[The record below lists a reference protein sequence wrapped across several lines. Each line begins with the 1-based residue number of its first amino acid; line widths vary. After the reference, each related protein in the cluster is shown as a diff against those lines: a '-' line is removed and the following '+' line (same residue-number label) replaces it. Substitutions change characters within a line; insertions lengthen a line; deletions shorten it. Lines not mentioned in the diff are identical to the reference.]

1 LAQAF
6 MIVMIS
12 VVVGKFDSDREK
24 KNNVGEIDIDSRCKI
39 MCNMLCC
46 LNIFKLC
53 DCLQL
58 YI

>member
-39 MCNMLCC
+39 
-46 LNIFKLC
+46 
-53 DCLQL
+53 
-58 YI
+58 